1 MRRPI
6 FAALTCAVLF
16 SAAFAGDP
24 ARDNQSGSYQFTWVR
39 QYNGRVLVSRQRI
52 DAEQYNRLRNQLV
65 DVAQSAAANAGSHA
79 GSQSNTATL
88 DQSGRGHFAAA
99 SQYGSNDSAAIRQSG
114 AANTTY
120 VNQLGSD
127 LNASPSQSGDHNV
140 TLIDQWNGAPA
151 QPVWDNN
158 PPRRYR
164 GRATAMRN
172 LD

>member
-1 MRRPI
+1 
-6 FAALTCAVLF
+6 
-16 SAAFAGDP
+16 
-24 ARDNQSGSYQFTWVR
+24 
-39 QYNGRVLVSRQRI
+39 
-52 DAEQYNRLRNQLV
+52 
-65 DVAQSAAANAGSHA
+65 SHA

-88 DQSGRGHFAAA
+88 DQSCRGHFAAA